1 VGGVDV
7 GVSDARG
14 SGTRAVGDPV
24 AATEVRGAS
33 NGVSALVV
41 DPYERTGSAAV
52 GNAGSELVIGKGV
65 AIGMATCLT
74 TDPSPRRS
82 NATAGSPCVREAVAD
97 PFDLQVV
104 GTAAAGPS
112 STSIH
117 GGATVRSGIEG
128 SAVVSIRVEGLASSD

>member
-24 AATEVRGAS
+24 AATEVLGAS

-52 GNAGSELVIGKGV
+52 GNAGSELVIGRGV
-65 AIGMATCLT
+65 ATGMATALT
-74 TDPSPRRS
+74 TDPPPRRS
-82 NATAGSPCVREAVAD
+82 NATAGSPYVREVVAE
-97 PFDLQVV
+97 PFDIQVV
-104 GTAAAGPS
+104 GIAAGPS